1 MAARGKI
8 TGYFSSNTGNGD
20 GGEGGN
26 GDGGEGGN
34 GSRKRARIE
43 GGAAAD
49 ARSYGTSKHAVGY
62 KPAWEA
68 EYPWLVPDF
77 SDGKVSGML
86 CSVCKRH
93 STKNKYNKT
102 TAWSESPCICLRK
115 DSVRRHASSVQ
126 HSNAVELEKVRV
138 AAEREGGIPQAF
150 EAEVSLQKQA
160 IKGAMQCLY
169 WLVYSEIPHTTKY
182 SSLVD
187 AVQFMGCEH
196 FKLLHRSENAKYKSE
211 RIIQEFPSGHV
222 RPDQTETATASF
234 VQSILQHYDR

>member
-1 MAARGKI
+1 MWLSKRYGYRVLPKAWRRGGAPRYLSIAHIIISGLGTRLRVLGVVPVTRVLSRRRGAIMAARGKI

-26 GDGGEGGN
+26 G
-34 GSRKRARIE
+34 SRKRARIE
-43 GGAAAD
+43 GGVAAV

-126 HSNAVELEKVRV
+126 HSNAVELEKV
-138 AAEREGGIPQAF
+138 
-150 EAEVSLQKQA
+150 
-160 IKGAMQCLY
+160 
-169 WLVYSEIPHTTKY
+169 
-182 SSLVD
+182 
-187 AVQFMGCEH
+187 
-196 FKLLHRSENAKYKSE
+196 
-211 RIIQEFPSGHV
+211 
-222 RPDQTETATASF
+222 
-234 VQSILQHYDR
+234 